1 MRIYNFD
8 EISSTNDFAE
18 SIADKGED
26 AIITAAVQT
35 NGHGSKGRSFMSGR
49 GGLYITALNF
59 YENFK
64 AAEVFKIM
72 MNASVSVCRTMEKFS
87 LSPHIKWPNDVF
99 VNGKKICG
107 ILINNSFSGG
117 YITKSVVGIGVN
129 IKNKLPD
136 SLKDIAVNMED
147 AGAKGYS
154 FEGVREELIK
164 NLSKDFTVEEY
175 KKYIDFFGKK
185 ITLIEGENKRVV
197 MAKDVDKTGR
207 LIVEDENGIISSV
220 AAAEVSLRL

>member
-1 MRIYNFD
+1 
-8 EISSTNDFAE
+8 
-18 SIADKGED
+18 
-26 AIITAAVQT
+26 
-35 NGHGSKGRSFMSGR
+35 
-49 GGLYITALNF
+49 
-59 YENFK
+59 
-64 AAEVFKIM
+64 M

-197 MAKDVDKTGR
+197 RAKDVDKTGR

>member
-64 AAEVFKIM
+64 AAEVF
-72 MNASVSVCRTMEKFS
+72 
-87 LSPHIKWPNDVF
+87 
-99 VNGKKICG
+99 
-107 ILINNSFSGG
+107 
-117 YITKSVVGIGVN
+117 
-129 IKNKLPD
+129 
-136 SLKDIAVNMED
+136 
-147 AGAKGYS
+147 
-154 FEGVREELIK
+154 
-164 NLSKDFTVEEY
+164 
-175 KKYIDFFGKK
+175 
-185 ITLIEGENKRVV
+185 
-197 MAKDVDKTGR
+197 
-207 LIVEDENGIISSV
+207 
-220 AAAEVSLRL
+220 